1 MKLKDLISKI
11 AGFVG
16 ARLVGAA
23 LGFLT
28 QLVLARLL
36 PIEQVGIVFLG
47 TSAAALVALAAN
59 GGYSLLASTEMPK
72 LEARR
77 QYAGIQSFYRIATM
91 DGIFTYLFLCV
102 AALVVVQFVDLT
114 DGQKIAILLGFICA
128 PASLAIRFNS
138 AVAVAVRY
146 YKTSYVPDFILR
158 PGAFLVGILA
168 LSFLGMLHTAL
179 ATLIVFV
186 TVTYLA
192 MFGQSWA
199 LHQHRVAFKHLGW
212 PRKFF
217 ARPLRSRALAL
228 TIVSATMLAFA
239 DVVVLVA
246 SFVLPEREVAIVGVA
261 MRLAAIVGF
270 VLQAGQSLVM
280 TDFTQAL
287 VRGDEKNV
295 HALLKRVNGITFAV
309 VVGGLLGAIVFGKF
323 VLGLFGA
330 EYQLGATLLVMFM
343 VGQSLRALGGMNQQ
357 ILSINGFQMRTAG
370 SCLLALIVFICL
382 AVVLCK
388 QFSSVGLGYAVIAS
402 EVMWLLALA
411 SQASSLCGRRGD
423 LLWLLQKR

>member
-1 MKLKDLISKI
+1 MKLRDLISKI

-59 GGYSLLASTEMPK
+59 GGYSLLASTEIPK

-91 DGIFTYLFLCV
+91 DGIFTYLFLC
-102 AALVVVQFVDLT
+102 AAGLLTVQFVHLT
-114 DGQKIAILLGFICA
+114 EGQKTAILLGFICA

-138 AVAVAVRY
+138 ALAVAVRF

-158 PGAFLVGILA
+158 PGAFLIGIFA
-168 LSFLGMLHTAL
+168 LSILGMLHTAL
-179 ATLIVFV
+179 AALIVFV

-199 LHQHRVAFKHLGW
+199 LHQHRVSFKHLGW

-239 DVVVLVA
+239 DVVILVA
-246 SFVLPEREVAIVGVA
+246 SFVLPEREVAIAGVA

-287 VRGDEKNV
+287 VKGDEPNV
-295 HALLKRVNGITFAV
+295 LALLKRVNGITFAV

-323 VLGLFGA
+323 VLGMFGT

-370 SCLLALIVFICL
+370 SCLLAFFVFVCL
-382 AVVLCK
+382 AIVLCRH
-388 QFSSVGLGYAVIAS
+388 FGSIGLGYAVIAS
-402 EVMWLLALA
+402 EVAWLLALA

-423 LLWLLQKR
+423 LLWLFQKR